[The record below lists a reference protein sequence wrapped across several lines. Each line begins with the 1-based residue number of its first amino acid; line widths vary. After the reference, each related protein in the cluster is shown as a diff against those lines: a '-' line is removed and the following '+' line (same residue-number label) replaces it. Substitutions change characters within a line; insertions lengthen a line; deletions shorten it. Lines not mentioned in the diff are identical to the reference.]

1 MIDEQAIV
9 GSQAFPLAGSQRAA
23 LARVHHA
30 IGNLAGVAVLCGPA
44 GCGKSTVLSR
54 LRSLPGGGGTVR
66 IVDDAHL
73 LDDTTIG
80 GICDEAAASAA
91 SGPPLVLAGRGRL
104 LTLVARNSRMEAMVS
119 LRATIHPMTR
129 DETRLLATAV
139 IGEGLATPPDIDP
152 GSLDTL
158 HEIACGMPRAVV
170 SLARFARLMLEATPT
185 LRLEPEHV
193 EMIHRRLSTT
203 AA

>member
-1 MIDEQAIV
+1 VTGELATV
-9 GSQAFPLAGSQRAA
+9 GTEGFALTESQRAA

-30 IGNLAGVAVLCGPA
+30 IGTLGGVAILCGPA

-54 LRSLPGGGGTVR
+54 LRSLLGGGGAVR

-73 LDDTTIG
+73 LDGAAIG
-80 GICDEAAASAA
+80 GICDDAPSAA
-91 SGPPLVLAGRGRL
+91 SGLPLVLAGRGRL
-104 LTLVARNSRMEAMVS
+104 LTLVARNPRMETMVS

-139 IGEGLATPPDIDP
+139 IGEGLATLPDIDP
-152 GSLDTL
+152 SSLDTL

-170 SLARFARLMLEATPT
+170 SLARFARLMLEATPA
-185 LRLEPEHV
+185 LRLESEHV